1 MEWFHLFKILCIFWI
16 EYLLGIHVLATETP
30 EPNLRIDSIKVHTEV
45 KLRFAKSIVTGHV
58 TNPTN
63 GTETVQIRLFLPVQT
78 FLSDIKME
86 MNGTIYTGQIK
97 QKDFTKYPRGPG
109 QRTLESFSQAGDSF
123 DSFDFMINLP
133 KQTEVQ
139 FSLICQ
145 KLLHRRHG
153 RYHLT
158 FSIMTS
164 HDVDEYDV
172 QVEIEETRNIT
183 YLSVNNQTEFDET
196 ISTISTKPSQF
207 MLRYHKKKPLMPQQT
222 TFRVEYDLERL
233 FDLGDTVISGDYF
246 VHFFAPILESEIP
259 KSILFILDKSG
270 SMAHRL
276 HKLKMAMHKILNDLK
291 ETDEFGI
298 IMFEA
303 EVEFMYMELVNAS
316 FENIDLAM
324 EYIDNLT
331 ANGGTNIKSA
341 LLHGLYFLNADQNT
355 GFGSKMIF
363 FLTDGAIF
371 GIKNKALIEIKVA
384 NIYDIPIYSL
394 AFGKDA
400 DTEFLQQLS
409 RQNNGESRQVNDNE
423 EAIKDITDLFKD
435 IPSTLLKNVSFHYPF
450 FKEAWTSPLFFP
462 NYLNGTEI
470 SVAGLIVQH
479 AENSSNTPDVD
490 FVANEVELDNI
501 TKTHT
506 YIVLKSDEKICPTE
520 HVCLPANFR
529 EFVEN
534 TWIHKKILEMIHE
547 INEGKLDSNAV
558 ELLMNK
564 ILFMSLKYGLV
575 TPFSDVQLPVT
586 EDNLLQLNHET
597 SEDVLEMYLSDE
609 MRQQKEVTKIQAGGD
624 PHFLLSFPGTEFPF
638 CFDLDNVAWKFV
650 QLLSSTDFV
659 MNIAIITSTQLNRQ
673 KHNKSY
679 IGELYISSD
688 NNYLLVTPEQI
699 LINGRQL
706 QWNKDPV
713 GSGLYLS
720 SYHPNC
726 IDYKNP
732 RNIILTICRRLQ
744 MDGHPIDYLDIA
756 IASMKS
762 IGKGAGGFLGQAYK
776 WPIKRLGIKEADKG
790 VIGKFMIIK
799 PGQRDYFHA
808 KLKHRK
814 IPTASAY
821 SECWEMHRNV
831 KTLLKEPARKFT
843 KSTLFVK

>member
-183 YLSVNNQTEFDET
+183 YLSVNNQT
-196 ISTISTKPSQF
+196 
-207 MLRYHKKKPLMPQQT
+207 
-222 TFRVEYDLERL
+222 
-233 FDLGDTVISGDYF
+233 
-246 VHFFAPILESEIP
+246 
-259 KSILFILDKSG
+259 
-270 SMAHRL
+270 
-276 HKLKMAMHKILNDLK
+276 
-291 ETDEFGI
+291 
-298 IMFEA
+298 
-303 EVEFMYMELVNAS
+303 
-316 FENIDLAM
+316 
-324 EYIDNLT
+324 
-331 ANGGTNIKSA
+331 GTNIKSA